1 MIKRYEEAL
10 KDFDQAIELNPKYD
24 WAIALRGYTYLMLKR
39 YNEAL
44 ENFNCAINLKP
55 DDDWYLCC
63 RALAYQGLNQ
73 VDKGRIDLNNATK
86 LAQQNYKKDAKDW
99 RNTFNLALYYLIG
112 GNVELS
118 QRLYQYALS
127 NHAPLEGIR
136 AAIRYLEDF
145 SSIFP
150 EYIEAQSMR
159 KFLQSSLK

>member
-1 MIKRYEEAL
+1 MERYEEAL
-10 KDFDQAIELNPKYD
+10 KDFDRAIELNPKLD
-24 WAIALRGYTYLMLKR
+24 WAIARRGYTYLMLKR

-55 DDDWYLCC
+55 DDDWGLYS
-63 RALAYQGLNQ
+63 RALAYQALNQ
-73 VDKGRIDLNNATK
+73 VDKARVDLNNATK
-86 LAQQNYKKDAKDW
+86 LAQQNYQKDATDW
-99 RNTFNLALYYLIG
+99 RNTFNLALHYLIG

-127 NHAPLEGIR
+127 SHAPLEHIR
-136 AAIRYLEDF
+136 GAIRDLEDF

-159 KFLQSSLK
+159 KFLQSSL